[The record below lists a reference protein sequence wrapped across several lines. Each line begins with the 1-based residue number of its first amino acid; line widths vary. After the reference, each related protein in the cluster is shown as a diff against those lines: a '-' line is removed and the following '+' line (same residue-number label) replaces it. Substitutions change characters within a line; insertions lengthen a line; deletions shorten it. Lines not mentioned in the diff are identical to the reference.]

1 LKNSDSG
8 GQVKIVI
15 ARDAS
20 PEIKKLMTAQFPG
33 EWEIATVGA
42 DELIH
47 AIGDADVIIPEGAA
61 IDSGLLKQAK
71 KLKLI
76 QTGAGYDNVDIKACT
91 ARGIYV
97 ANAAGVNARA
107 VAEHV
112 LAFILCWYK
121 NAVLLDGALKRGEF
135 HIDYHGAELSGKV
148 IGIVGLGNIGKK
160 VARLAAAFGMQ
171 ILGYHYR
178 KTRSASDV
186 TMVDLHTL
194 LKQSDIITLHVASNS
209 QTHHMFARQEFKLM
223 KTDAFFINTSR
234 GAVVDE
240 GALIEALHEKRIG
253 GAGLDVFATEPLPID
268 SPLRKLDNVILSP
281 HNAGEPDGL
290 FFHQKRFQFFAANIN
305 RVLAGKPP
313 QNALNEPMENKTE
326 MERLIP
332 EVILP
337 EGYNGKILIVSVSG
351 EGIDKTILL
360 RSGDLWHR
368 EILRNTEAEIKNL
381 GYENVRVYEL
391 GGALVRFEPDGTLT
405 IYGAS
410 EEFGACDKEYAAEII
425 KKEFRDRT
433 IKIRD

>member
-1 LKNSDSG
+1 
-8 GQVKIVI
+8 VKIVI

-20 PEIKKLMTAQFPG
+20 QKTKNLMAAQFPG
-33 EWEIATVGA
+33 EWNITTVRA

-47 AIGDADVIIPEGAA
+47 AINDADVIIPEGAA
-61 IDSGLLKQAK
+61 IDEELLKQAK

-76 QTGAGYDNVDIKACT
+76 QTGAGYDNVDLNACT
-91 ARGIYV
+91 ERGIYV

-121 NAVLLDGALKRGEF
+121 NAVLLDGALKRGAF

-148 IGIVGLGNIGKK
+148 IGIVGLGNIGQE
-160 VARLAAAFGMQ
+160 VARLAAAFDMQ
-171 ILGYHYR
+171 VLGYHYR
-178 KTRSASDV
+178 QTGTGGDI

-194 LKQSDIITLHVASNS
+194 LKQSDIITLHVASNH
-209 QTHHMFARQEFKLM
+209 QTHHMFGKQEFKLM

-240 GALIEALHEKRIG
+240 GVLIEALQQNRIG
-253 GAGLDVFATEPLPID
+253 GAGLDVFASEPLPAE

-290 FFHQKRFQFFAANIN
+290 FFHKKRFQFFAANIK
-305 RVLAGKPP
+305 RVLAGKPL
-313 QNALNEPMENKTE
+313 QNVLNEPMENKTE

-337 EGYNGKILIVSVSG
+337 EGYNGKILLVSVSG
-351 EGIDKTILL
+351 EGIEKTTLL

-381 GYENVRVYEL
+381 GFETARVHEL
-391 GGALVRFEPDGTLT
+391 GGALVGFEADGAIT

-410 EEFGACDKEYAAEII
+410 EEFGACDKVYAAEII
-425 KKEFRDRT
+425 KKNFRNRT